1 MHVLA
6 HSKLLLRIATQE
18 KDILPQYESDRKQK
32 HTAVLSALQA
42 TDSAMFGCTLD
53 TVTRPVW
60 LDAIFEGLLELDKS
74 LLYMCVCAWH
84 GILWLEILIDH
95 LFVCLFVFLSYFSCQ
110 TAGAAMRSAAYIL
123 HSVLRPNN
131 LELGRTRILSC

>member
-1 MHVLA
+1 MYFLTLNYC
-6 HSKLLLRIATQE
+6 KRIATQE
-18 KDILPQYESDRKQK
+18 KDILPQYEFDRKQK

-60 LDAIFEGLLELDKS
+60 LDAIFEGLLQIYNS
-74 LLYMCVCAWH
+74 AVYIGMCVCVCAWHGRH

-110 TAGAAMRSAAYIL
+110 TDTAADAAFCT
-123 HSVLRPNN
+123 PPK
-131 LELGRTRILSC
+131 